1 MIRKCE
7 KENLL
12 LVLPM
17 AYRDALRDKET
28 VYIMLNY
35 RDKAKV
41 RITWGKAPQ
50 AGYLILGVVNYT
62 SCVDKATVFL
72 YWPMIDSSYPVS
84 TDYIQQLLKTV
95 ACEVW

>member
-62 SCVDKATVFL
+62 SSVDKATAFL
-72 YWPMIDSSYPVS
+72 YWPMIDTSYPVYS
-84 TDYIQQLLKTV
+84 EYIGKLQATV
-95 ACEVW
+95 PCEVW